1 MAYSG
6 IWTRLKKSFLNV
18 KPGQDSVNKN
28 ISVNLCF
35 EHSDWFKILAQPIR
49 LLKMSVIQLLLIGV
63 GLGLEPSLAVVNVQ
77 LDLPII

>member
-63 GLGLEPSLAVVNVQ
+63 GLGLEPLAVVQ

>member
-63 GLGLEPSLAVVNVQ
+63 GLGLEPLAVVNVQ

>member
-28 ISVNLCF
+28 ISVNLWF

-63 GLGLEPSLAVVNVQ
+63 GLGLEPLAVVNVQ

>member
-28 ISVNLCF
+28 ISVNLCL

-63 GLGLEPSLAVVNVQ
+63 GLGLEPLAVVNVQ